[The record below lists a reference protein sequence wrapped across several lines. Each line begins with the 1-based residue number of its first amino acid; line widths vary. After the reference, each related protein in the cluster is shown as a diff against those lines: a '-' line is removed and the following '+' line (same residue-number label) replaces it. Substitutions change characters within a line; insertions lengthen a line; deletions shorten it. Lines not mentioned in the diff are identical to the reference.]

1 MLIFCSKIVAVK
13 MLQGMDISEYTR
25 IVFDKLQKLEPE
37 HATKIIGYLLVQ
49 EHGEEQMIK
58 LASYPDHL
66 IREVAFKAK
75 TEFQRLTTLPDLRH
89 LITLQLSSPSWDHH
103 SFSELQKQFEIFET
117 RMANDYYIAD
127 SLPCKLR
134 GGRRFSNEFPV
145 KTCHYFNKG
154 YCKHGASCRY
164 YHGQAGHEMYGS
176 YDYSSSSSVQGDQ
189 VISAG
194 SLANLES
201 EIVELLKSRK
211 GSPISI
217 ASLPMAYYEKYNK
230 VLQAEGYLTESQR
243 HGKSGYSLT
252 KLLARWKNCIR
263 VFDRPHGQHA
273 VVLAEDAPKYIGKGE
288 FGQNISA
295 SRQIYLTFPADS
307 TFTEEDVSNY
317 FNTFGSVEDVR
328 IPCQQRRMF
337 GFVTFVEPET
347 VKMIL
352 EKGNPHYVRGSRVLV
367 KPYKEKPKVDRKY
380 VERIEH
386 PDCYSSRYVGLDA
399 ELTSEYDIFSL
410 DLLIVPRRCG
420 NPQGLRRFLIEEQE
434 HALEFQ
440 RRRVAELQLGR
451 KWMSNSPHFG
461 FDMEELKVPDDH
473 FNHQS
478 TGSSSSYASTDKS
491 GYTKTEPNYTDQDSC
506 EGLNL
511 PESPFAF
518 PVDNEISA
526 MV

>member
-1 MLIFCSKIVAVK
+1 
-13 MLQGMDISEYTR
+13 MDISEYTR
-25 IVFDKLQKLEPE
+25 IVFDKLQKFEPE

-49 EHGEEQMIK
+49 EHGEQQMIK

-75 TEFQRLTTLPDLRH
+75 TEFQRLTAKPPTLPITHHRPDPRH
-89 LITLQLSSPSWDHH
+89 LLSFQQHPSPFWDHH
-103 SFSELQKQFEIFET
+103 SPPT
-117 RMANDYYIAD
+117 WNDYYNAD
-127 SLPCKLR
+127 SLPCKLSAKTGGGVGGGG

-164 YHGQAGHEMYGS
+164 YHGQTVHEMYGS
-176 YDYSSSSSVQGDQ
+176 YDYSSSSSGAQGDQ

-317 FNTFGSVEDVR
+317 FNTFGNVEDVR

-380 VERIEH
+380 IERIEH
-386 PDCYSSRYVGLDA
+386 GDCYSPRYVGLDA
-399 ELTSEYDIFSL
+399 ELTI
-410 DLLIVPRRCG
+410 PRRCG
-420 NPQGLRRFLIEEQE
+420 NPQGLRRFLMEEQE
-434 HALEFQ
+434 NSLEFQ
-440 RRRVAELQLGR
+440 RRRVAELQLGQ
-451 KWMSNSPHFG
+451 KSMSNSPYFG
-461 FDMEELKVPDDH
+461 FDMDEPRVPDDH
-473 FNHQS
+473 FNVQS
-478 TGSSSSYASTDKS
+478 TTESSSSYASTDKVGS
-491 GYTKTEPNYTDQDSC
+491 SKTEPNYTDQDSC